1 MFRGTVIASLAGIA
15 PIKVFMRKKS
25 CWHIKLAILA
35 ILTPFAVVTAQSG
48 TSAPDTVVGAPLF
61 TGRDVVR
68 AVGFAGLT
76 VAMFPL
82 DRSIARRLTNTR
94 SKANRFLN
102 DASKGVEVIADPGSI
117 VIGSS
122 LYVIGRLTNHPNIED
137 LGWHGTEA
145 VLLGSGI
152 TWIAKGLTGRARPFA
167 TADTTAH
174 DFKFGGGFSNTAR
187 QSFPSGHTTAAFAAA
202 AAVTSEAE
210 RMWPHHFWL
219 VAPAMYGGA
228 TLVGISRM
236 YHDKHWASDVVLGA
250 AVGTF
255 SGLKVVRYS
264 HTHPYNRID
273 RAILRLQVIP
283 LPGGTGSGLGFSL
296 PLPESF

>member
-1 MFRGTVIASLAGIA
+1 MDSMISSHT
-15 PIKVFMRKKS
+15 
-25 CWHIKLAILA
+25 KLAILA
-35 ILTPFAVVTAQSG
+35 LLAPFTIVTAQPR

-68 AVGFAGLT
+68 GVGFAGLT

-82 DRSIARRLTNTR
+82 DRSIARRLTNER

-102 DASKGVEVIADPGSI
+102 GASKGVEVIADPGSI
-117 VIGSS
+117 IIGSS
-122 LYVIGRLTNHPNIED
+122 LYVIGRVTDHPNIED

-152 TWIAKGLTGRARPFA
+152 TWIAKGLAGRARPFA

-174 DFKFGGGFSNTAR
+174 DFKFGGGFGNTAR

-228 TLVGISRM
+228 ALVGISRM
-236 YHDKHWASDVVLGA
+236 YHDKHWASDVALGA

-264 HTHPYNRID
+264 HAHPYNRID
-273 RAILRLQVIP
+273 RAILGLHVIP
-283 LPGGTGSGLGFSL
+283 LPNGATLGLGFVV
-296 PLPESF
+296 PLSRSPVSANESAPSAH

>member
-1 MFRGTVIASLAGIA
+1 MQLSKPSVFRGNMFGSQLRLVVGLILLPVATVS
-15 PIKVFMRKKS
+15 
-25 CWHIKLAILA
+25 
-35 ILTPFAVVTAQSG
+35 AQS
-48 TSAPDTVVGAPLF
+48 TVTAPDTVVGAPLF

-68 AVGFAGLT
+68 AVGFTGLT
-76 VAMFPL
+76 IAMFPL
-82 DRSIARRLTNTR
+82 DRSIARRLTNQR
-94 SKANRFLN
+94 SKTNRFLN
-102 DASKGVEVIADPGSI
+102 DASKGFEVIADPGSI
-117 VIGSS
+117 IIGSS
-122 LYVIGRLTNHPNIED
+122 LYLIGRFTDHPNIED

-145 VLLGSGI
+145 VIFGSSI
-152 TWIAKGLTGRARPFA
+152 TWLVKGLAGRARPFA

-174 DFKFGGGFSNTAR
+174 DFKFGGGFGNTAR

-202 AAVTSEAE
+202 SAVTSEAE

-219 VAPAMYGGA
+219 VAPVMYGGA
-228 TLVGISRM
+228 SLVGVSRM

-273 RAILRLQVIP
+273 RAILGLQVVP
-283 LPGGTGSGLGFSL
+283 LPNAPGVGLGL
-296 PLPESF
+296 SFPAP

>member
-1 MFRGTVIASLAGIA
+1 
-15 PIKVFMRKKS
+15 MRKVHCS
-25 CWHIKLAILA
+25 HIKLAILA
-35 ILTPFAVVTAQSG
+35 ILAPFTIANAQSSA
-48 TSAPDTVVGAPLF
+48 SAPDTVAGAPLF

-82 DRSIARRLTNTR
+82 DRSIARRLTNER

-102 DASKGVEVIADPGSI
+102 GASNGVEVIADPGSI

-145 VLLGSGI
+145 VLFGSAI
-152 TWIAKGLTGRARPFA
+152 TWVAKGLTGRARPFA

-174 DFKFGGGFSNTAR
+174 DFKFGGGFGNTAR

-219 VAPAMYGGA
+219 VAPVMYGGA
-228 TLVGISRM
+228 SLVGISRM
-236 YHDKHWASDVVLGA
+236 YHDKHWASDVALGA

-264 HTHPYNRID
+264 HAHPHNRID
-273 RAILRLQVIP
+273 RAILGLQVIP
-283 LPGGTGSGLGFSL
+283 LPNGAGEGLGFSL
-296 PLPESF
+296 SLR

>member
-1 MFRGTVIASLAGIA
+1 MDSMIS
-15 PIKVFMRKKS
+15 S
-25 CWHIKLAILA
+25 HIKLAILA
-35 ILTPFAVVTAQSG
+35 VVAPLTIVTAQPN

-68 AVGFAGLT
+68 GVGFAGLT

-82 DRSIARRLTNTR
+82 DRSIARRLTNER

-102 DASKGVEVIADPGSI
+102 GASKGVEVIADPGSI
-117 VIGSS
+117 IIGSS

-145 VLLGSGI
+145 VFLGSGI
-152 TWIAKGLTGRARPFA
+152 TWIAKGLAGRARPFA

-174 DFKFGGGFSNTAR
+174 DFKFGGGFGNTAR

-228 TLVGISRM
+228 ALVGISRM
-236 YHDKHWASDVVLGA
+236 YHDKHWASDVALGA

-264 HTHPYNRID
+264 HAHPYNRVD
-273 RAILRLQVIP
+273 RAILGLQVVP
-283 LPGGTGSGLGFSL
+283 LPTGETLGFGFVLGL
-296 PLPESF
+296 PDSF